1 VRDIR
6 LEKKQIGSKM
16 LRRCFF
22 TLLVFASV
30 LHGQTQDAASGATRV
45 RKQAGRSKAAA
56 EGAAADLGAL
66 APQSLVGPAI
76 RNSTASSRVTP
87 VSQPEGA
94 PEVCITL

>member
-1 VRDIR
+1 
-6 LEKKQIGSKM
+6 M

-22 TLLVFASV
+22 IVLTLLVFASV

-56 EGAAADLGAL
+56 EGAAADPGAL

-76 RNSTASSRVTP
+76 RNSTASSRVKPIT
-87 VSQPEGA
+87 QPEGA
-94 PEVCITL
+94 AEV